1 MNKKVIF
8 SFFLLGLLLVNGC
21 GEEHSSKVNAELLQE
36 PTESADIQNSKDF
49 VVNQKTLEEEIP
61 KDIVMESKEEEFLTK
76 DEKLLAKN
84 QELEEEEILDMQSN
98 EENFAQEADEID
110 FDEEV

>member
-8 SFFLLGLLLVNGC
+8 SFFLWVPLLFNGC
-21 GEEHSSKVNAELLQE
+21 GEEHNSKVNVEIQE
-36 PTESADIQNSKDF
+36 PTESVDIQDSKDF

-84 QELEEEEILDMQSN
+84 QELEEEEILEMQSN

>member
-8 SFFLLGLLLVNGC
+8 SFFLLVLLLLNGC
-21 GEEHSSKVNAELLQE
+21 GEEDKSKVDVEIQE
-36 PTESADIQNSKDF
+36 PIERENIQDSKDF
-49 VVNQKTLEEEIP
+49 IINSKILEEEIP
-61 KDIVMESKEEEFLTK
+61 KDILMESKEESFLTK
-76 DEKLLAKN
+76 DEKLFAEN
-84 QELEEEEILDMQSN
+84 QELEEEEILEMQSN